1 MTWFHAFGNFIK
13 NQDLV
18 EIYNAGGGRY
28 SNCSILEAINIIEKI
43 KNIKIKKTILGKN
56 RVGDHIWY
64 ISNMKKIWKH
74 YQSGN
79 KYSQQKIIEELIEQF
94 SS

>member
-13 NQDLV
+13 PRSG

-43 KNIKIKKTILGKN
+43 KNIKIKK
-56 RVGDHIWY
+56 
-64 ISNMKKIWKH
+64 
-74 YQSGN
+74 
-79 KYSQQKIIEELIEQF
+79 QF
-94 SS
+94 